1 MQNAFVFFKFK
12 WGISPVVSVGDRGR
26 HLNQFCNLGGDPDM
40 GSQSLVNISLFF
52 FLKKKMLI

>member
-52 FLKKKMLI
+52 LKKKC